1 MIGKP
6 LVSVVTVCY
15 NEEKSIKRV
24 LESVLCQRYDN
35 FEYIIKDG
43 GSTDRTNEIIECYK
57 KKLKKGEFP
66 SNMCQKRMGA
76 FMMQ

>member
-43 GSTDRTNEIIECYK
+43 GSTDRTNEII
-57 KKLKKGEFP
+57 
-66 SNMCQKRMGA
+66 
-76 FMMQ
+76 

>member
-24 LESVLCQRYDN
+24 LESVLCQRYDKGCN
-35 FEYIIKDG
+35 LCIAK
-43 GSTDRTNEIIECYK
+43 N
-57 KKLKKGEFP
+57 LKKGEFP